1 MKFYSFDR
9 SALSLMPPRAARS
22 SKRDFGRLLCVCGSY
37 GMAGAAVLCAKAAY
51 RTGAGLVEVFTH
63 ESNRI
68 ILQTTLP
75 EAIVSTYSD
84 ELDENAL
91 LCSIEK
97 ADAVVIGCGLGIT
110 PASRKL
116 LSTLL
121 RATNTKNTP
130 LVLDADALNLISRNP
145 SLSKYMKGA
154 IITPHFAE
162 AARLLGCEIEELMLS
177 PEKAASELAS
187 RFGAI
192 AVMKDHETIVS
203 DGGERAYR
211 NNGGNSGM
219 ATGGSGDVLAGVIG
233 GILAESARSSLS
245 LSRLDAAS
253 LGVYIHSLAGDI
265 AAERL
270 GEYSLMASD
279 IIDAL
284 PLVLRGVNVQ

>member
-1 MKFYSFDR
+1 MEFYSFDK
-9 SALSLMPPRAARS
+9 SSLSLMPPRPARS

-51 RTGAGLVEVFTH
+51 RTGAGLVEIFTH

-68 ILQTTLP
+68 ILQTSLP
-75 EAIVSTYSD
+75 EAIVSTYAD
-84 ELDENAL
+84 EPDTSAL
-91 LCSIEK
+91 LCSLEK
-97 ADAVVIGCGLGIT
+97 ADAVVVGCGLGIT
-110 PASRKL
+110 PTSRKL

-121 RATNTKNTP
+121 RAIDTEKTP

-145 SLSKYMKGA
+145 SLSKYIKGA
-154 IITPHFAE
+154 VITPHFAE
-162 AARLLGCEIEELMLS
+162 ASRLLRCDVESLMRS
-177 PEKAASELAS
+177 PEKAASELAN

-192 AVMKDHETIVS
+192 AVMKDHSTIVS

-211 NNGGNSGM
+211 NIGGNSGM
-219 ATGGSGDVLAGVIG
+219 ATGGSGDVLAGIIG
-233 GILAESARSSLS
+233 GILAESARSSSPLS
-245 LSRLDAAS
+245 MLNAAS

-284 PLVLRGVNVQ
+284 PLVLRGVNL

>member
-1 MKFYSFDR
+1 
-9 SALSLMPPRAARS
+9 MPPRPVRS
-22 SKRDFGRLLCVCGSY
+22 SKRDFGRLLCICGSY
-37 GMAGAAVLCAKAAY
+37 GMAGAAALCAKAAY
-51 RTGAGLVEVFTH
+51 RTGAGLVEIFTH

-68 ILQTTLP
+68 ILQTSLP

-84 ELDENAL
+84 EPDTNAL
-91 LCSIEK
+91 LCSLEK
-97 ADAVVIGCGLGIT
+97 ADAVVVGCGLGIT
-110 PASRKL
+110 PTSRKL

-121 RATNTKNTP
+121 RAIDTKKTP

-154 IITPHFAE
+154 VITPHFAE
-162 AARLLGCEIEELMLS
+162 ASRLLRCDIEALMLS
-177 PEKAASELAS
+177 PEKAASELAH

-192 AVMKDHETIVS
+192 AVMKDHSTIVS

-211 NNGGNSGM
+211 NIGGNSGM
-219 ATGGSGDVLAGVIG
+219 ATGGSGDVLAGIIG
-233 GILAESARSSLS
+233 GILAESARSSSPLS
-245 LSRLDAAS
+245 MLNAAS

-284 PLVLRGVNVQ
+284 PLVLRGVNL

>member
-1 MKFYSFDR
+1 
-9 SALSLMPPRAARS
+9 
-22 SKRDFGRLLCVCGSY
+22 
-37 GMAGAAVLCAKAAY
+37 MAGAAVLCAKAAY

-68 ILQTTLP
+68 ILQTALP

-91 LCSIEK
+91 LCSLEK

-110 PASRKL
+110 PTSRKL
-116 LSTLL
+116 LATLL
-121 RATNTKNTP
+121 RANTENTP

-162 AARLLGCEIEELMLS
+162 AARLLGCEIEGLMLS
-177 PEKAASELAS
+177 PEKAASELSS

-233 GILAESARSSLS
+233 GILSQSARSSLS
-245 LSRLDAAS
+245 LSKLDAAS

-270 GEYSLMASD
+270 GEYSLIASD

>member
-1 MKFYSFDR
+1 MEFYSFDK
-9 SALSLMPPRAARS
+9 SSLSLMPPRPARS

-51 RTGAGLVEVFTH
+51 RTGAGLVGIFTH

-68 ILQTTLP
+68 ILQTSLP

-84 ELDENAL
+84 EPDTNAL
-91 LCSIEK
+91 LCSLEK
-97 ADAVVIGCGLGIT
+97 ADAVVVGCGLGIT

-121 RATNTKNTP
+121 RAIDTEKTP

-162 AARLLGCEIEELMLS
+162 AARLLGCEIEGLMLS

-219 ATGGSGDVLAGVIG
+219 ATGGSGDVLAGILG
-233 GILAESARSSLS
+233 GLLSQNSKASPSLS
-245 LSRLDAAS
+245 PLEAVA
-253 LGVYIHSLAGDI
+253 LGVYIHGLAGD
-265 AAERL
+265 AAAIKL
-270 GEYSLMASD
+270 GEYSLMSTD

-284 PLVLRGVNVQ
+284 PSVLNFR

>member
-9 SALSLMPPRAARS
+9 SSLSLMPPRPARS
-22 SKRDFGRLLCVCGSY
+22 NKRDFGRLLCVCGSY

-51 RTGAGLVEVFTH
+51 RAGAGLVEVFTH
-63 ESNRI
+63 ESNRV
-68 ILQTTLP
+68 ILQTSLP

-84 ELDENAL
+84 DPDTNAL
-91 LCSIEK
+91 LCSLEK
-97 ADAVVIGCGLGIT
+97 ADSVVIGCGLGVT
-110 PASRKL
+110 PTSRKL

-121 RATNTKNTP
+121 RAIDTQRTP
-130 LVLDADALNLISRNP
+130 LVLDADALNLISHNP
-145 SLSKYMKGA
+145 SLTKYMKGA
-154 IITPHFAE
+154 VITPHFAE
-162 AARLLGCEIEELMLS
+162 AARLLNCEIEALMLF
-177 PEKAASELAS
+177 PEKAASELAN
-187 RFGAI
+187 RFGTV

-219 ATGGSGDVLAGVIG
+219 ATGGSGDVLAGMIG
-233 GILAESARSSLS
+233 GILAQSVRSSVP
-245 LSRLDAAS
+245 LSRLDAAA

-284 PLVLRGVNVQ
+284 PLVLRGVNVW

>member
-9 SALSLMPPRAARS
+9 SSLSLMPPRAARS

-68 ILQTTLP
+68 ILQTALP

-91 LCSIEK
+91 LCSLEK

-110 PASRKL
+110 PTSRKL

-121 RATNTKNTP
+121 RATNTENTP

-162 AARLLGCEIEELMLS
+162 AARLLGCEIEGLMLS

-192 AVMKDHETIVS
+192 AVMKDHETAVS
-203 DGGERAYR
+203 DGKDRIYI
-211 NNGGNSGM
+211 NKSGNSGM
-219 ATGGSGDVLAGVIG
+219 ATGGSGDVLAGILG
-233 GILAESARSSLS
+233 GLLAQNSKATPSLPP
-245 LSRLDAAS
+245 LEAVA
-253 LGVYIHSLAGDI
+253 LGVYIHGLAGD
-265 AAERL
+265 AAAIKL

-284 PLVLRGVNVQ
+284 PSVLNFR